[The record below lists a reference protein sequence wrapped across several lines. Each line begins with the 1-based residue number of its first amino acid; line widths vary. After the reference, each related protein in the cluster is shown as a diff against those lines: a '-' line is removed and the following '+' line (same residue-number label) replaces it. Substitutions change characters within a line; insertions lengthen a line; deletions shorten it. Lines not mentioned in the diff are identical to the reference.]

1 MLVST
6 ICSRI
11 QGQGQDQNQG
21 QNQEELTLGEGPRI
35 D

>member
-21 QNQEELTLGEGPRI
+21 QNQGELTLGEGPRI